1 MLAAGNFKI
10 AKIHIG
16 LMNVP
21 LGNRKINFSSYNDEL
36 NISTGFFKYLEEIN
50 QNNINFKHAL
60 NNFKSLDNPK
70 MSLYRGIFDSNY
82 NRDIITIILLS
93 VLAIIIIM
101 FTVYC
106 RKYRM
111 NVCFRHEFHR

>member
-1 MLAAGNFKI
+1 MLAAGNFEI
-10 AKIHIG
+10 AKCHIE

-70 MSLYRGIFDSNY
+70 N
-82 NRDIITIILLS
+82 
-93 VLAIIIIM
+93 VLIQRY
-101 FTVYC
+101 F
-106 RKYRM
+106 
-111 NVCFRHEFHR
+111 